1 MRRIWRFALLAT
13 AAIAVVAAAACTGG
27 KQDENG
33 APIEVVGTA
42 PPSELMGVRI
52 SPPLEKPDVVLTDQ
66 DGRPFDLRK
75 ETDGYLTLLY
85 VGYTNCPDVCPTH
98 MADIATAL
106 KQVPAE
112 VRERVKVV
120 FITSDPERDTPE
132 VLKRWLGLFDP
143 TFIGLTGDKET
154 IDRVQ
159 MALGMQP
166 AGKQDLGN
174 GQYAVNHAAYVIAFT
189 PQDNVAYTVYPF
201 GVTRETWVN
210 DITYL
215 VEKGVD
221 SAR

>member
-1 MRRIWRFALLAT
+1 MSSWIRAFVLVSAAVGALLL
-13 AAIAVVAAAACTGG
+13 AACGSES
-27 KQDENG
+27 DDSP
-33 APIEVVGTA
+33 PIEVVGTA
-42 PPSELMGVRI
+42 PPSDLMGVRI
-52 SPPLEKPDVVLTDQ
+52 SPPLAKPDVVLTDQ
-66 DGRPFDLRK
+66 NGNAFDLRQ
-75 ETDGYLTLLY
+75 ETDGYLTLVY
-85 VGYTNCPDVCPTH
+85 VGYTHCPDVCPTH
-98 MADIATAL
+98 MADIAAAL
-106 KQVPAE
+106 KQVEPD

-143 TFIGLTGDKET
+143 SFIGLTGDKET

-174 GQYAVNHAAYVIAFT
+174 GEYAVNHAAYVIAFT

-210 DITYL
+210 DITLL
-215 VEKGVD
+215 VRKGVET
-221 SAR
+221 SG